1 MASVKQLSLLPHIG
15 LSNPMHD
22 IDTKL
27 LRSFLTVA
35 AERSFSR
42 AASRLGCSQATMSQ
56 RILQLEALM
65 DVALFRRDY
74 HDVTLTAAGHDIR
87 AEAQGVVD
95 AHDAMMARVARGRV
109 AGSVRLGI
117 AEDYVL
123 PMLPN
128 LWRTAQQRLPGVEI
142 SVVTG
147 LSRDLCRQVEAR
159 TLDMAVV
166 TLPEILPNTRVLA
179 EPPLLWVASPAF
191 EMPEDGVL
199 PLALFPEGCAFRAA
213 CLPRLTQ
220 PHRLALVS
228 ASGQVI
234 HSAVVAGLA
243 VTVMAGGTVPH
254 DLDVFR
260 GLPDLPS
267 TCIQIV
273 TRTQGLS
280 AAAEAVQQLVEGLW

>member
-1 MASVKQLSLLPHIG
+1 
-15 LSNPMHD
+15 MHD

-27 LRSFLTVA
+27 LRSFLTVT

-42 AASRLGCSQATMSQ
+42 AATRLGCSQATMSQ
-56 RILQLEALM
+56 RILQLESLLG
-65 DVALFRRDY
+65 VALFRREY
-74 HDVTLTAAGHDIR
+74 HDVTLTPAGQDLR
-87 AEAQGVVD
+87 ADAEVVVD
-95 AHDAMMARVARGRV
+95 AHDGLIARVTRGRV

-123 PMLPN
+123 PMLPQ
-128 LWRTAQQRLPGVEI
+128 LLRSLRQRLPGVEI
-142 SVVTG
+142 SVLTG

-166 TLPEILPNTRVLA
+166 TLPEVLPQARVLTK
-179 EPPLLWVASPAF
+179 PQLLWVAAPAF
-191 EMPEDGVL
+191 EIPEDGVL

-213 CLPRLTQ
+213 ALPRLTQ

-234 HSAVVAGLA
+234 HAAVVAGLA
-243 VTVMAGGTVPH
+243 ATVMAAGTVPQ
-254 DLDVFR
+254 DLAP
-260 GLPDLPS
+260 LSDLPELPL

-273 TRTQGLS
+273 TRAQGLS
-280 AAAEAVQQLVEGLW
+280 PAAEAVRALVEGLW

>member
-1 MASVKQLSLLPHIG
+1 
-15 LSNPMHD
+15 MHD

-27 LRSFLTVA
+27 LRSFLTVT

-42 AASRLGCSQATMSQ
+42 AATRLGCSQATMSQ
-56 RILQLEALM
+56 RILQLESLLG
-65 DVALFRRDY
+65 VALFRRDY
-74 HDVTLTAAGHDIR
+74 HDVTLTPAGQDLRAA
-87 AEAQGVVD
+87 AQAVVD
-95 AHDAMMARVARGRV
+95 AHDGLIVRVTRGRV

-123 PMLPN
+123 PMLPQ
-128 LWRTAQQRLPGVEI
+128 LWRTLQQRLPGVEI
-142 SVVTG
+142 SVLTG

-166 TLPEILPNTRVLA
+166 TLPEVLPTARVLTK
-179 EPPLLWVASPAF
+179 PPLLWVAAPSF

-213 CLPRLTQ
+213 ALPRLTQ

-234 HSAVVAGLA
+234 HAAVVAGLA
-243 VTVMAGGTVPH
+243 ATVMAAGTVPQ
-254 DLDVFR
+254 DLAPLS
-260 GLPDLPS
+260 GLPDLPL

-273 TRTQGLS
+273 TRAQGLS
-280 AAAEAVQQLVEGLW
+280 PAAEAVRALVEGVW

>member
-1 MASVKQLSLLPHIG
+1 
-15 LSNPMHD
+15 MHD

-27 LRSFLTVA
+27 LRSFLTVT

-42 AASRLGCSQATMSQ
+42 AAARLSCSQATMSQ
-56 RILQLEALM
+56 RILQLESLLG
-65 DVALFRRDY
+65 VALFRRDY
-74 HDVTLTAAGHDIR
+74 HDVPPTPAGQDLRAA
-87 AEAQGVVD
+87 AQAVVD
-95 AHDAMMARVARGRV
+95 AHDGLVARVTRGRV

-128 LWRTAQQRLPGVEI
+128 LWRAAQQRLPGVEI
-142 SVVTG
+142 AVVTG
-147 LSRDLCRQVEAR
+147 LSRDLCRQVNAR

-166 TLPEILPNTRVLA
+166 TLPEIIPTARVLTK
-179 EPPLLWVASPAF
+179 PPLLWIAAPSF

-213 CLPRLTQ
+213 ALPRLTQ

-234 HSAVVAGLA
+234 HAAVVAGLA
-243 VTVMAGGTVPH
+243 ATVMAAGTVPQ
-254 DLDVFR
+254 DLAPLN
-260 GLPDLPS
+260 GLPDLPV

-273 TRTQGLS
+273 TRVQGLS
-280 AAAEAVQQLVEGLW
+280 PAAEAVQTLVEGLW

>member
-1 MASVKQLSLLPHIG
+1 MSSVKQYSLLNSIG
-15 LSNPMHD
+15 LSNDMHD

-42 AASRLGCSQATMSQ
+42 AATRLGCSQATMSQ
-56 RILQLEALM
+56 RILQLEALLG
-65 DVALFRRDY
+65 VALFRRDY
-74 HDVTLTAAGHDIR
+74 HDVTLTPAGQDLR

-95 AHDAMMARVARGRV
+95 AHDGFVARVTRGRV

-123 PMLPN
+123 PMLPQ
-128 LWRTAQQRLPGVEI
+128 LWRALRQRLPGVEI
-142 SVVTG
+142 SVLTG

-159 TLDMAVV
+159 SLDMAVV
-166 TLPEILPNTRVLA
+166 TLPEVLPQARVLT
-179 EPPLLWVASPAF
+179 EPPLLWVAAPAF
-191 EMPEDGVL
+191 EMPADGVW

-213 CLPRLTQ
+213 ALPRLMQ
-220 PHRLALVS
+220 PYRLALVS

-234 HSAVVAGLA
+234 HAAVVAGLA
-243 VTVMAGGTVPH
+243 VTVMAAGTVPQ
-254 DLDVFR
+254 DLAPLT
-260 GLPDLPS
+260 GLPDLPQ

-273 TRTQGLS
+273 TRSQGLS
-280 AAAEAVQQLVEGLW
+280 LAAEAVRAVVEGLW

>member
-1 MASVKQLSLLPHIG
+1 
-15 LSNPMHD
+15 MHD

-42 AASRLGCSQATMSQ
+42 AAMRLGCTQATMSQ
-56 RILQLEALM
+56 RIPQLKALLG
-65 DVALFRRDY
+65 VSLLRRDY
-74 HDVTLTAAGHDIR
+74 HDVTLTAAGQDIR
-87 AEAQGVVD
+87 AEVQGVLD
-95 AHDAMMARVARGRV
+95 AHDAMVARVTRGRV

-128 LWRTAQQRLPGVEI
+128 LWRAAQQRLPGVEI

-147 LSRDLCRQVEAR
+147 LSRDLCRQVDAR

-166 TLPEILPNTRVLA
+166 TLPEKRPNARILA

-191 EMPEDGVL
+191 EVPEDGVL

-213 CLPRLTQ
+213 CLPHLAH

-234 HSAVVAGLA
+234 HSAIVAGLA
-243 VTVMAGGTVPH
+243 VTVMARGTVPQ
-254 DLDVFR
+254 DLAIFR
-260 GLPDLPS
+260 ELPNLPS
-267 TCIQIV
+267 TCIQIA
-273 TRTQGLS
+273 TRAQGLS
-280 AAAEAVQQLVEGLW
+280 AVAEAVKALVEGLW

>member
-1 MASVKQLSLLPHIG
+1 
-15 LSNPMHD
+15 MHD

-42 AASRLGCSQATMSQ
+42 AATRLGCSQATMSQ
-56 RILQLEALM
+56 RILQLEGLM
-65 DVALFRRDY
+65 NVVLFRRDY

-95 AHDAMMARVARGRV
+95 AHDAMIARVNRGRV

-128 LWRTAQQRLPGVEI
+128 LWRSSRQRLPGVDI

-147 LSRDLCRQVEAR
+147 LSRDLCRQVDAR

-166 TLPEILPNTRVLA
+166 TMPETLPNARVLT

-191 EMPEDGVL
+191 EMPKDEVL
-199 PLALFPEGCAFRAA
+199 PLALFPDGCAFRAA
-213 CLPRLTQ
+213 SLRRLTQ

-254 DLDVFR
+254 DLELLK

-273 TRTQGLS
+273 TRTHGLS
-280 AAAEAVQQLVEGLW
+280 AAAEAVQQLVDELW

>member
-1 MASVKQLSLLPHIG
+1 
-15 LSNPMHD
+15 MHD

-27 LRSFLTVA
+27 LRSFLTVT

-42 AASRLGCSQATMSQ
+42 AATRLGCSQATMSQ
-56 RILQLEALM
+56 RILQLESLLG
-65 DVALFRRDY
+65 VALFRRDY
-74 HDVTLTAAGHDIR
+74 HDVTLTPAGQDLR
-87 AEAQGVVD
+87 AEAQVVVD
-95 AHDAMMARVARGRV
+95 AHDGLIARVTRGRV

-123 PMLPN
+123 PMLPQ
-128 LWRTAQQRLPGVEI
+128 LLRSLRQRLPGVEI
-142 SVVTG
+142 SVLTG

-166 TLPEILPNTRVLA
+166 TLPEILPMATVLTK
-179 EPPLLWVASPAF
+179 PQLLWVAAPSF
-191 EMPEDGVL
+191 EIPEDGVL

-213 CLPRLTQ
+213 ALPRLTQ

-234 HSAVVAGLA
+234 HAAVVAGLA
-243 VTVMAGGTVPH
+243 ATVMAAGTVPQ
-254 DLDVFR
+254 DLAPLS
-260 GLPDLPS
+260 GLPELPL

-273 TRTQGLS
+273 TRAQGLS
-280 AAAEAVQQLVEGLW
+280 PAAEAVRALVEGLW

>member
-1 MASVKQLSLLPHIG
+1 
-15 LSNPMHD
+15 MHD

-27 LRSFLTVA
+27 LRAFLTVA

-42 AASRLGCSQATMSQ
+42 AAARLGCSQATMSQ
-56 RILQLEALM
+56 RILQLEALLG
-65 DVALFRRDY
+65 VSLFRRDY
-74 HDVTLTAAGHDIR
+74 HDVTLTPAGQDLR

-95 AHDAMMARVARGRV
+95 AHDGFIARVMRGQV

-123 PMLPN
+123 PMLPQ
-128 LWRTAQQRLPGVEI
+128 LWRALRQRLPGVEI

-159 TLDMAVV
+159 SLDMAVV
-166 TLPEILPNTRVLA
+166 TLPEVLPQARVLTR
-179 EPPLLWVASPAF
+179 PPLLWVAAPGF
-191 EMPEDGVL
+191 ERPPDGVW

-213 CLPRLTQ
+213 ALPRLGE

-234 HSAVVAGLA
+234 HAAVAAGLA
-243 VTVMAGGTVPH
+243 VTVMAAGTLPQ
-254 DLDVFR
+254 DLAPLT
-260 GLPDLPS
+260 GLPDLPP

-273 TRTQGLS
+273 TRAQGAS
-280 AAAEAVQQLVEGLW
+280 AAVEAVRELIEGLW

>member
-1 MASVKQLSLLPHIG
+1 
-15 LSNPMHD
+15 MHD

-42 AASRLGCSQATMSQ
+42 AAMRLGCSQATMSQ
-56 RILQLEALM
+56 RILQLEALLG
-65 DVALFRRDY
+65 VTLFRRDY
-74 HDVTLTAAGHDIR
+74 HNVTLTAAGQDIR
-87 AEAQGVVD
+87 AEVQGVLD
-95 AHDAMMARVARGRV
+95 AHDAMVARVTRGRV

-128 LWRTAQQRLPGVEI
+128 LWRAAQQRLPGVEI

-147 LSRDLCRQVEAR
+147 LSRDLCRQVDAR

-166 TLPEILPNTRVLA
+166 TLPDRLTNARILA

-191 EMPEDGVL
+191 KVPEDGVL

-213 CLPRLTQ
+213 CLPRLAQ

-243 VTVMAGGTVPH
+243 VTVMARGTVPL
-254 DLDVFR
+254 DLAIYRD
-260 GLPDLPS
+260 LPDLPF
-267 TCIQIV
+267 TCIQIA
-273 TRTQGLS
+273 TRAQGLS
-280 AAAEAVQQLVEGLW
+280 AAAEAVKGLVEGLW

>member
-1 MASVKQLSLLPHIG
+1 M
-15 LSNPMHD
+15 
-22 IDTKL
+22 
-27 LRSFLTVA
+27 
-35 AERSFSR
+35 
-42 AASRLGCSQATMSQ
+42 RLGCSQATMSQ
-56 RILQLEALM
+56 RILQLEALLG
-65 DVALFRRDY
+65 VTLFRRDY
-74 HDVTLTAAGHDIR
+74 HDVLLTTSGQDIW

-95 AHDAMMARVARGRV
+95 AHDVMVTRVTRGRV

-128 LWRTAQQRLPGVEI
+128 LWRASKQRLPGVEI

-147 LSRDLCRQVEAR
+147 LSRDLCRQVDAR

-166 TLPEILPNTRVLA
+166 TLPEKLPNARVLT
-179 EPPLLWVASPAF
+179 EPPLLWVASPSF
-191 EMPEDGVL
+191 EMSADGVL

-243 VTVMAGGTVPH
+243 VTVMARGTVPR
-254 DLDVFR
+254 DLAIFR
-260 GLPDLPS
+260 DLPDLPS
-267 TCIQIV
+267 TCIQIA
-273 TRTQGLS
+273 TRAQGLS
-280 AAAEAVQQLVEGLW
+280 AAAEAVKGLVEGLW